1 MLHTHLHLDVARTRQ
16 AGQAYTVFLRTL
28 QSTGQKA
35 TLVCILEGLTG
46 TQVETCSFCLFC
58 YNNITSLI

>member
-46 TQVETCSFCLFC
+46 RSDTHGTAIGGHMDVERV
-58 YNNITSLI
+58 